1 MSKILK
7 VKQGASAVLASMTNA
22 KAGFRP
28 FEASANHA
36 ANGNN
41 AVAEVVKLAPPAASR
56 SSSSSSSSAR
66 KGQIIFRF
74 YNLKNLYYVSFFP
87 FSCGQET
94 KGRTPNA
101 EDTQAHEKSISQIS
115 NF

>member
-1 MSKILK
+1 MLPRYLLMCQLLK

-41 AVAEVVKLAPPAASR
+41 AVAEVVKLAPPSASR
-56 SSSSSSSSAR
+56 SSSSSTSSSSAR
-66 KGQIIFRF
+66 KEQTIFSQ
-74 YNLKNLYYVSFFP
+74 LKLTELTYFFS
-87 FSCGQET
+87 FSCG
-94 KGRTPNA
+94 
-101 EDTQAHEKSISQIS
+101 
-115 NF
+115 